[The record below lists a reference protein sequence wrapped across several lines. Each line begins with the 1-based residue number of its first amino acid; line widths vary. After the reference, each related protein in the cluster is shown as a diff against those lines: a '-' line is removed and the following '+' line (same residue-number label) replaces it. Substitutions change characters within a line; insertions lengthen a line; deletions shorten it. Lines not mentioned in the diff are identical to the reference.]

1 MVQKFLVKEIKFMY
15 AVIDIESTGG
25 KYNEESITEIAIY
38 KFDGKKVIDQFSSL
52 VNPER
57 DIQPFVQKLTGINE
71 KMVKTAPKFFEIA
84 KRIIEI
90 TNNCILVAHNAD
102 FDYRILKTEFKR
114 LGFNFNSK
122 IICTVMLSK
131 KLIPNLKSYK
141 LGNLSK
147 SLGIPVHNRHR
158 AQGDAMA
165 TLKVFELLLNK
176 DLKKN
181 IDSFIIENNKPKK
194 NKFLSIINK
203 LPNDIGVY
211 YIFNV
216 KNEIIYI
223 GKSIDIKKRVTQH
236 LSGYSKKE
244 IKIQKNIKQIKYDLT
259 GNELIALL
267 KEENEIQNKKPKY
280 NRYLI
285 HELLKFGIRVSKNE
299 KYKELI
305 FEKINKRKKYLE
317 FFKDK
322 KSAIERLDYW
332 INKYGLCFKY
342 TFSKNNSRTMCFNYK
357 VKKCSGA
364 CVEEEKPS
372 LYNSRIKSLT
382 EFYEYDYKNFL
393 IIDEGYN
400 SQTKSFV
407 FIKNNKFKGY
417 GYFELNYQ
425 IKDFKLIEKRMIK
438 MVETVNLKKIINSY
452 VRKNKFK
459 KIIKL

>member
-1 MVQKFLVKEIKFMY
+1 MY
-15 AVIDIESTGG
+15 AILDIESTGG

-38 KFDGKKVIDQFSSL
+38 KFDGKKIIDQFSSL
-52 VNPER
+52 VNPEKN
-57 DIQPFVQKLTGINE
+57 IQPFVQKLTGIND

-90 TNNCILVAHNAD
+90 TNNCVLVAHNAD

-114 LGFNFNSK
+114 LGFSFNSK
-122 IICTVMLSK
+122 IICTVILSK

-147 SLGIPVHNRHR
+147 SLGIPIHNRHR

-165 TLKVFELLLNK
+165 TLKIFELLLNK

-203 LPNDIGVY
+203 LPNEVGVY
-211 YIFNV
+211 YIFNN

-223 GKSIDIKKRVTQH
+223 GKSRDIKKRVTQH
-236 LSGYSKKE
+236 LTGILKKE

-280 NRYLI
+280 NKFLF
-285 HELLKFGIRVSKNE
+285 HELLKYGVRVSKNE
-299 KYKELI
+299 KYNQLI

-317 FFKDK
+317 LFKSK
-322 KSAIERLDYW
+322 KSAIKRLDYW
-332 INKYGLCFKY
+332 VNRYRLCPKY
-342 TFSKNNSRTMCFNYK
+342 TFSNNRSQTTCFNYK
-357 VKKCSGA
+357 IEKCNGA
-364 CVEEEKPS
+364 CVEKEKPS
-372 LYNSRIKSLT
+372 VYNSRVESLSK
-382 EFYEYDYKNFL
+382 FHKYYYKDFL
-393 IIDEGYN
+393 IIDKGYN
-400 SQTKSFV
+400 SKTKSFV
-407 FIKNNKFKGY
+407 FIKNNKFNGY
-417 GYFELNYQ
+417 GYFELNHQ
-425 IKDFKLIEKRMIK
+425 IKNYELIEKRMIK
-438 MVETVNLKKIINSY
+438 MDETKTIKKIINSY
-452 VRKNKFK
+452 VRKKKFK
-459 KIIKL
+459 KIIEL